1 MVQGMASA
9 TNGGTEFD
17 PAALARTE
25 ARFWREIWDAAPAA
39 VAVAKGARRAEFG
52 PVQATV
58 IAALPEVRML
68 NLILGA
74 AVADAAAE
82 GFVEEAVEWVRDQGV
97 RGFALLEPGPSD
109 AERAEPGPSSA
120 GGAEAGPAGAAPAE
134 GALTGARGAE
144 AALTRAGYE
153 KGYDWMRFVR
163 DAHPPR
169 FKVADEV
176 EVVELDGSDEDAPFG
191 SIAAL
196 GFGLPAWT
204 ASLFAPLPALPDW
217 RCYLALLDGEPQ
229 ACAAMLLDGEV
240 AELGIAATLEGG
252 RRRGCQLALLRRR
265 VEDAAAAGVRTLFV
279 ETGARVP
286 GRPQASYANILRAG
300 FEEAYLCPGWIDAR
314 PAAG

>member
-1 MVQGMASA
+1 MRGLIVHAMTPT

-17 PAALARTE
+17 PAALERTE

-39 VAVAKGARRAEFG
+39 LAVAKGVRRADFG

-58 IAALPEVRML
+58 VAALPEARML

-74 AVADAAAE
+74 AASDAAAE
-82 GFVEEAVEWVRDQGV
+82 GFVEEAVEWAREQEV
-97 RGFALLEPGPSD
+97 RGFALLESGPED
-109 AERAEPGPSSA
+109 
-120 GGAEAGPAGAAPAE
+120 AAPGDRAP
-134 GALTGARGAE
+134 GGSGDATDSVPTSFSGARAAE
-144 AALTRAGYE
+144 AALLRAGYE

-169 FKVADEV
+169 FKVAADV
-176 EVVELDGSDEDAPFG
+176 EVVEVDGSDEGGPFG

-196 GFGLPAWT
+196 GFGLPPWV
-204 ASLFAPLPALPDW
+204 ASLFAPLPALPAW
-217 RCYLALLDGEPQ
+217 RCYLARIDGEPQ

-252 RRRGCQLALLRRR
+252 RRRGCQLALLGRRI
-265 VEDAAAAGVRTLFV
+265 EDAAAAGARTLFV

-286 GRPQASYANILRAG
+286 GRPSTSYANILRAG
-300 FEEAYLCPGWIDAR
+300 FEEAYLLPGYADAR
-314 PAAG
+314 PAAD